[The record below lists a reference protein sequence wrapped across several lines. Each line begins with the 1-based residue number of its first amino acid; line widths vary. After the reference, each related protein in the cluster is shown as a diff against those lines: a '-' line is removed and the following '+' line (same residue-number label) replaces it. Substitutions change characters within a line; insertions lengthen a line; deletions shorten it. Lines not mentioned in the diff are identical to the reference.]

1 MQNLDELY
9 AMIVDR
15 KKNPKKGSYTDYL
28 FTEGLDKILKKVGE
42 ESTEVIVAAKNPGK
56 PRGDG
61 ELVYESA
68 DLLCHLCVLWAQQG
82 VTFDQIK
89 AELAKREGL
98 MSQFK
103 DRPEIKDL

>member
-9 AMIVDR
+9 EVI
-15 KKNPKKGSYTDYL
+15 KKRQENPQKGSYTNYL
-28 FTEGLDKILKKVGE
+28 FEKGLDKILKKFGE
-42 ESTEVIVAAKNPGK
+42 ESTEVIVAAKNNNK
-56 PRGDG
+56 PRGDD

-68 DLLCHLCVLWAQQG
+68 DLLYHLCVLWAEKN

-89 AELAKREGL
+89 TELAKREGL
-98 MSQFK
+98 MSEFK

>member
-9 AMIVDR
+9 NLVKER
-15 KKNPKKGSYTDYL
+15 QNNPKKGSYTDYL
-28 FTEGLDKILKKVGE
+28 FSEGLDKILKKVGE
-42 ESTEVIVAAKNPGK
+42 ESTEVIVADKNPGK
-56 PRGDG
+56 KRGDG

-68 DLLCHLCVLWAQQG
+68 DLLYHLCVLWAQQG

-89 AELAKREGL
+89 EELAKREGL